1 MWQFTENVL
10 FLTFEYLCCTV
21 NTTPLLKDL
30 YQYIT
35 PNYAADWKVL
45 GTLLNLNSGELR
57 AIEGAFPT
65 NLKWCCNNML
75 EKWLE
80 VDLNATWKKMLE
92 AIDSPAVSSGDPL
105 DQG

>member
-1 MWQFTENVL
+1 MLFTTQFP
-10 FLTFEYLCCTV
+10 FLTFDCLYCIV

-30 YQYIT
+30 YRYIT

-45 GTLLNLNSGELR
+45 GTLLDLNSRELR
-57 AIEGAFPT
+57 AIEGAYPT
-65 NLKWCCNNML
+65 NLNWCCNKML

-80 VDLNATWKKMLE
+80 VDPYATWKKILE
-92 AIDSPAVSSGDPL
+92 AIDSPAISSGDPL